1 MRRHGTGHGTRM
13 PRGVFSGVT
22 LATIPSGVTMDSK
35 GIDFPSF
42 GPFDFMSAKVAWA
55 GTTLTLAHGFTT
67 LYHINATLINGT
79 GSGASTAW
87 TTRITELNPA
97 LGGVS
102 CSIRT
107 DSNAV
112 LGSGGSVTWFAIGL
126 V

>member
-1 MRRHGTGHGTRM
+1 MRRHGSGHGTKM
-13 PRGVFSGVT
+13 PRGIFSGTT
-22 LATIPSGVTMDSK
+22 LATIPSGVTIDTT
-35 GIDFPSF
+35 GITFPSF

-55 GTTLTLAHGFTT
+55 GATLTLSHGFTT

-79 GSGASTAW
+79 GSGASTGW
-87 TTRITELNPA
+87 HTRIAELNPS

-102 CSIRT
+102 CTIRT

-112 LGSGGSVTWFAIGL
+112 LGGGGSVTWIAIG